1 MKRSIVGSICR
12 QLMYSTNAARCCA
25 LQHLQGMEA
34 GLSTLATEFPDDGK
48 GKALVLKEYGK
59 VEDALHMVHQEKPAA
74 QSLGDNQVLMR
85 ILAVR

>member
-1 MKRSIVGSICR
+1 MKRSIVGSIYR
-12 QLMYSTNAARCCA
+12 QWMYSTSAARCCA
-25 LQHLQGMEA
+25 LQHLQ

-59 VEDALHMVHQEKPAA
+59 VEDALHMIHQEKPTA